1 MSLHQK
7 HRERLDKKVN
17 EYGMEMLE
25 PHEQLEYLLFA
36 VIPRGDT
43 NALAHR
49 LLDRFI
55 TVGGVINAS
64 IDELM
69 TIDGVGKSTARFL
82 TSMPQLLGIVER
94 SITVAE
100 PPVLSDPEK
109 IADFAKTYFYGRLKE
124 AAYLFSLNSSYRLL
138 AVTKISDGAQQETV
152 VYTSQVVKQ
161 ALNDN
166 ASAAIIA
173 HNHPCGKVN
182 PSASDIILTDK
193 LFNCFNMVDIELFD
207 SIIVSGN
214 NYFSFRES
222 GHITHDG
229 VEQKI
234 RSGKNGL

>member
-109 IADFAKTYFYGRLKE
+109 IADFAKTYFYGTP
-124 AAYLFSLNSSYRLL
+124 F
-138 AVTKISDGAQQETV
+138 
-152 VYTSQVVKQ
+152 
-161 ALNDN
+161 
-166 ASAAIIA
+166 
-173 HNHPCGKVN
+173 
-182 PSASDIILTDK
+182 
-193 LFNCFNMVDIELFD
+193 EL
-207 SIIVSGN
+207 V
-214 NYFSFRES
+214 
-222 GHITHDG
+222 
-229 VEQKI
+229 
-234 RSGKNGL
+234 LP